1 MGWILNRVTVTF
13 ALIAAV
19 VIGWN
24 LYVVRH
30 DDGILEGRVVDQA
43 GAPVAGAHVVLN
55 EQTLVSLAPIAETK
69 TDAQG
74 RFTFERH
81 DRHAL
86 VLTAGKDGVG
96 ASGRIEVRLY
106 FRNQNRVMSEP
117 IALGADRPA

>member
-1 MGWILNRVTVTF
+1 MSLKDKVAVITGSTSGIGL
-13 ALIAAV
+13 AIA
-19 VIGWN
+19 
-24 LYVVRH
+24 
-30 DDGILEGRVVDQA
+30 EGLA
-43 GAPVAGAHVVLN
+43 KAGAHVVLN